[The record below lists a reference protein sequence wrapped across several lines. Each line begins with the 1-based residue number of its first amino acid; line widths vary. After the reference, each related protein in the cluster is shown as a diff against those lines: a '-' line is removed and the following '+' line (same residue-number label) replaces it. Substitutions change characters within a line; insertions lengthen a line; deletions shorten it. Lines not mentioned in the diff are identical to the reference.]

1 MTYPNTAGHEGCLK
15 FAATGNI
22 KDKQINRKDVHLM
35 KYNMLGMTALAAV
48 LTLGACGSNN
58 DAMDDAAG
66 GDNDDQAPTTEETG
80 DATETAIED
89 DKAGE
94 NPSGGKNDGQSET
107 TQGYGFKD
115 FDLEIDVDGKDA
127 VDASYETQEDGTFEA
142 EYKNTLEGVD
152 YGDDNKQEE
161 AMNELD
167 ALFKE
172 IMLDQNVNEEEAKK
186 KILNA
191 LEIQDYTKFELEVD
205 FEEGPNL
212 NIEENK

>member
-1 MTYPNTAGHEGCLK
+1 
-15 FAATGNI
+15 
-22 KDKQINRKDVHLM
+22 M
-35 KYNMLGMTALAAV
+35 KHQLLGITALAAV
-48 LTLGACGSNN
+48 LTLGACGGGNN

-66 GDNDDQAPTTEETG
+66 GDNYDQAPTTEETG

-94 NPSGGKNDGQSET
+94 NPSGGKNDGMEET

-127 VDASYETQEDGTFEA
+127 VDASYETKEDGTFEA

-152 YGDDNKQEE
+152 YGDDNQQEE

-172 IMLDQNVNEEEAKK
+172 ILLDQNVTEEKAKT
-186 KILNA
+186 KILDA
-191 LEIQDYTKFELEVD
+191 LEIQDYTKFELEVNFD
-205 FEEGPNL
+205 EGPNL

>member
-1 MTYPNTAGHEGCLK
+1 
-15 FAATGNI
+15 
-22 KDKQINRKDVHLM
+22 M
-35 KYNMLGMTALAAV
+35 KHQLLGITALAAV
-48 LTLGACGSNN
+48 LTLGACGGGNN

-94 NPSGGKNDGQSET
+94 NPSGGKNDGMEET

-127 VDASYETQEDGTFEA
+127 VDASYETKEDGTFEA

-152 YGDDNKQEE
+152 YGDDNQQEE

-172 IMLDQNVNEEEAKK
+172 ILLDQNVTEEKAKT
-186 KILNA
+186 KILDA
-191 LEIQDYTKFELEVD
+191 LEIQDYTKFELEVNFD
-205 FEEGPNL
+205 EGPNL

>member
-1 MTYPNTAGHEGCLK
+1 M
-15 FAATGNI
+15 
-22 KDKQINRKDVHLM
+22 KQKL
-35 KYNMLGMTALAAV
+35 LGITALAAV
-48 LTLGACGSNN
+48 LTLGACGGNN

-80 DATETAIED
+80 DNTESAIESD
-89 DKAGE
+89 EAGD
-94 NPSGGKNDGQSET
+94 NPSGGKNDGMQET
-107 TQGYGFKD
+107 TQGYGFTE

-127 VDASYETQEDGTFEA
+127 VDASYETKTDGTSEA

-152 YGDDNKQEE
+152 YGEDNQQEE

-172 IMLDQNVNEEEAKK
+172 IVLDQNVTEEEAKK

-191 LEIQDYTKFELEVD
+191 LEIQDYTKFELEVN

-212 NIEENK
+212 NIEETK